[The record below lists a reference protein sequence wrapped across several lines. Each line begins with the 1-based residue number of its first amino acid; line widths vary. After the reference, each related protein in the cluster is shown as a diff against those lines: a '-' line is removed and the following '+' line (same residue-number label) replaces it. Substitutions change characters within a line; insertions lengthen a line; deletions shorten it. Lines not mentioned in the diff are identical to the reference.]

1 MPSTLN
7 LTHYKRCFLH
17 TEITHISSS
26 HIHQLKKGDFNFGS
40 WICAKGL
47 QEQDDPDHGRGP
59 LPKVGDNRY
68 LAQTEYYS
76 QTLHVWIYTIMY
88 QHIDH
93 GTYRVAI
100 YMYEVQ
106 STVPAPSWI
115 LDQAKKNSSELPNQT
130 WMPASDS
137 SIIYMQ

>member
-1 MPSTLN
+1 
-7 LTHYKRCFLH
+7 
-17 TEITHISSS
+17 
-26 HIHQLKKGDFNFGS
+26 
-40 WICAKGL
+40 
-47 QEQDDPDHGRGP
+47 
-59 LPKVGDNRY
+59 
-68 LAQTEYYS
+68 
-76 QTLHVWIYTIMY
+76 MY

-106 STVPAPSWI
+106 STVPAPTWI